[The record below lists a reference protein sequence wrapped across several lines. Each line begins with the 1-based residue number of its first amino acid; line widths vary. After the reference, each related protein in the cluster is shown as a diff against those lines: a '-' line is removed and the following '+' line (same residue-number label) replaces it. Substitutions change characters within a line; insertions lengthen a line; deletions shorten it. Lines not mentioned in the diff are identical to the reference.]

1 MRKTLLIVLSTGVL
15 FAQNNIISDNNINT
29 GGGSVNIQQSNNQ
42 VSKEEISINRKIDD
56 ERMKV
61 MSLENTQEKSMITIL
76 LNQAKEIN
84 RQQIPLQEKNR
95 ECKFKAEL
103 GAKVMKFVNL
113 QLSFSYCDKIF

>member
-56 ERMKV
+56 ERMKL

-113 QLSFSYCDKIF
+113 QLSLSYCDKIF